1 MFRRRGEGKR
11 AFENSILLVG
21 DERADYSAALQR
33 HYAQGP
39 RPDWPLQHVSAYA
52 SSHPWEDWAETWA
65 HYLHLQ
71 DTLDTA
77 QSFGLD
83 GSRVEL
89 AAEPFGPAVLADGSQ
104 EGTHGGDDAERAGF
118 IELVRGWPE
127 LTAVLN
133 ELSRSMGL
141 ADFYPFVLSASVLR
155 KLYFVHRLVHARSS
169 APMQQQKQMPEHV
182 QPPAQAAPPRSTPPA
197 PIAAA

>member
-1 MFRRRGEGKR
+1 M
-11 AFENSILLVG
+11 
-21 DERADYSAALQR
+21 
-33 HYAQGP
+33 
-39 RPDWPLQHVSAYA
+39 
-52 SSHPWEDWAETWA
+52 
-65 HYLHLQ
+65 
-71 DTLDTA
+71 
-77 QSFGLD
+77 
-83 GSRVEL
+83 EL

-118 IELVRGWPE
+118 IELVRGWTE

-169 APMQQQKQMPEHV
+169 APMQKQMQMPEHV

>member
-1 MFRRRGEGKR
+1 M
-11 AFENSILLVG
+11 
-21 DERADYSAALQR
+21 
-33 HYAQGP
+33 
-39 RPDWPLQHVSAYA
+39 
-52 SSHPWEDWAETWA
+52 

-83 GSRVEL
+83 GSRVKL

-104 EGTHGGDDAERAGF
+104 EGTYGGDDAERAGF

-155 KLYFVHRLVHARSS
+155 KLYFVHWLVHARSS
-169 APMQQQKQMPEHV
+169 APMQQQMQMPEHE
-182 QPPAQAAPPRSTPPA
+182 
-197 PIAAA
+197 